1 MEPFASSI
9 RQIARYIFVLFTVV
23 VILWLFMPQ
32 RVFFQGLI
40 LGMLVSMCNGLV
52 LFVKTLQ
59 VGEMALTPGKRV
71 RGIGMLSRFLF
82 AGFAVYVS
90 FKLPH
95 MFSFYG
101 VVIGLM
107 TVPVMTL
114 LFAIFQHLLIKK

>member
-9 RQIARYIFVLFTVV
+9 KHIARYIFLLFTAVV
-23 VILWLFMPQ
+23 LLWLFMPQ

-40 LGMLVSMCNGLV
+40 LGMLVSMANGFILY
-52 LFVKTLQ
+52 VKTLQ
-59 VGEMALTPGKRV
+59 AGEAAITPGKKL
-71 RGIGMLSRFLF
+71 RGIGMLPRFLL
-82 AGFAVYVS
+82 AGFSVYVS

-107 TVPVMTL
+107 VVPVMTL
-114 LFAIFQHLLIKK
+114 LFAIFQYLLIKK